1 VIKGQTLYYRLSNQV
16 LIGIIK
22 VIYSMAVHQV
32 GKAVTRRSVSQPKS
46 ESLFKRF
53 AMAFESLVIVLI
65 TVVLMWSIQFFDVTA
80 VVLELSSGQHHWQ
93 LGDVVT
99 LIAIAVFGL
108 VVLLTRYSLYLRRKI
123 RQQFVVEEEIKRLA
137 FFDSLTNLPNKELC
151 HNRLEHALAR
161 AARNNTSIAVLF
173 IGIDD
178 FKAVNDQQGH
188 EGGDKLLLQVAKRL
202 SSQLRSGDTLARIT
216 GVEFIILLEAVS
228 PEDNIN
234 MFADKVLLKL
244 TKCYRIGMQEVY
256 ITGNVGVAVYPND
269 GEYGKELI
277 KHADTAMCFAKEKGR
292 NRLAFFSK
300 ELQDKMN
307 IKRKIAEQLRGAM
320 ERDELVLHYQPI
332 IATHSNKIIAVEAL
346 LRWHNELLGDLAPDV
361 FIPIAEEI
369 GIITKIGDWVLT
381 QACLQNKA
389 WQQQG
394 YSSIVMSINMSV
406 MQLSI
411 RNYASTVST
420 SLTESGLAPQYLE
433 LEFTENTL
441 MKDAKQ
447 SIVQLRELSALG
459 VSIALD
465 DFGTGYSSIKHL
477 AKFKLNKLKIDGS
490 FIKNTPLSAGDIL
503 ATRAIIAL
511 AKQLKLHITAEGVE
525 TAKQSEF
532 MAANHVDSMQGY
544 HFSRPVAVKV
554 FEQLLQSPTWQ

>member
-1 VIKGQTLYYRLSNQV
+1 MATQQV
-16 LIGIIK
+16 
-22 VIYSMAVHQV
+22 S
-32 GKAVTRRSVSQPKS
+32 KAVTRRSVSQPKS
-46 ESLFKRF
+46 ESLIKRF
-53 AMAFESLVIVLI
+53 AMVFESLVIVFI
-65 TVVLMWSIQFFDVTA
+65 TAVLMWSTQFFDVTA
-80 VVLELSSGQHHWQ
+80 VVLELSSGQHQWQ

-108 VVLLTRYSLYLRRKI
+108 VVLLTRYSLYLHRKI
-123 RQQFVVEEEIKRLA
+123 RQQFVAEEEIKRLA

-173 IGIDD
+173 ISIDD
-178 FKAVNDQQGH
+178 FKTVNDQQGQD
-188 EGGDKLLLQVAKRL
+188 GGDKLLLQIAKRL
-202 SSQLRSGDTLARIT
+202 SSQLRSGDTLARVS
-216 GVEFIILLEAVS
+216 GVDFIILLETVS
-228 PEDNIN
+228 PTDNIN
-234 MFADKVLLKL
+234 MFAGKVLSKL
-244 TKCYRIGMQEVY
+244 TKCYRIAMQEVY

-277 KHADTAMCFAKEKGR
+277 KHADTAMCFAKEQGR

-300 ELQDKMN
+300 ELHEQMN
-307 IKRKIAEQLRGAM
+307 IKKKIAEQLRGAM
-320 ERDELVLHYQPI
+320 ERNELILHFQPI
-332 IATHSNKIIAVEAL
+332 IATDNNEIIAVEAL
-346 LRWHNELLGDLAPDV
+346 LRWHNELLGDLAPGV

-369 GIITKIGDWVLT
+369 GLIRKIGDWVLT

-394 YSSIVMSINMSV
+394 YSSIVMTINMSV
-406 MQLSI
+406 MQLGI
-411 RNYASTVST
+411 KNYASTVSA
-420 SLTESGLAPQYLE
+420 SLTESGLAAQYLE

-490 FIKNTPLSAGDIL
+490 FIKNIPLSAGDIM
-503 ATRAIIAL
+503 ATRSIIAL
-511 AKQLKLHITAEGVE
+511 AKQLKLHVTAEGVE
-525 TAKQSEF
+525 TVEQSEF
-532 MAANHVDSMQGY
+532 MADNHVDSMQGY
-544 HFSRPVAVKV
+544 HFSRPVSAKA

>member
-1 VIKGQTLYYRLSNQV
+1 
-16 LIGIIK
+16 
-22 VIYSMAVHQV
+22 MATHQV
-32 GKAVTRRSVSQPKS
+32 SKAVTRRSVSQPKS
-46 ESLFKRF
+46 ESLIKRF
-53 AMAFESLVIVLI
+53 AMVFESLVIVLI
-65 TVVLMWSIQFFDVTA
+65 TAVLMWSTQFFDVTA
-80 VVLELSSGQHHWQ
+80 VVLKLSSGQQHWQ

-123 RQQFVVEEEIKRLA
+123 KQQFVAEEEIKRLA

-161 AARNNTSIAVLF
+161 AARNNSSIAVLF
-173 IGIDD
+173 ISIDD
-178 FKAVNDQQGH
+178 FKTVNDQQGQD
-188 EGGDKLLLQVAKRL
+188 GGDKLLLQIAKRL
-202 SSQLRSGDTLARIT
+202 SSQLRSGDTLARVS
-216 GVEFIILLEAVS
+216 GVDFIILLETVS
-228 PEDNIN
+228 PTDNIN
-234 MFADKVLLKL
+234 LFASKVLSKL
-244 TKCYRIGMQEVY
+244 TKCYRIAMQEVY

-277 KHADTAMCFAKEKGR
+277 KHADTAMCFAKEQGR

-300 ELQDKMN
+300 ELHEQMN
-307 IKRKIAEQLRGAM
+307 IKKKIAEQLRGAM
-320 ERDELVLHYQPI
+320 ERNELVLHFQPI
-332 IATHSNKIIAVEAL
+332 IATDNNEIIAVEAL
-346 LRWHNELLGDLAPDV
+346 LRWHNELLGDLAPGV

-369 GIITKIGDWVLT
+369 GLIRKIGDWVLT

-394 YSSIVMSINMSV
+394 YPSIVMTINMSV
-406 MQLSI
+406 MQLGI
-411 RNYASTVST
+411 KNYASTVSA
-420 SLTESGLAPQYLE
+420 SLTESGLAAQYLE

-490 FIKNTPLSAGDIL
+490 FIKNIPLSKGDVI
-503 ATRAIIAL
+503 ATRSIIAL
-511 AKQLKLHITAEGVE
+511 AKQLKLHVTAEGVE
-525 TAKQSEF
+525 TVKQSEF
-532 MAANHVDSMQGY
+532 MTDNHVDSMQGY
-544 HFSRPVAVKV
+544 YFSRPVSAKD
-554 FEQLLQSPTWQ
+554 FEQLFQSPTWQ

>member
-1 VIKGQTLYYRLSNQV
+1 MATQQV
-16 LIGIIK
+16 
-22 VIYSMAVHQV
+22 S
-32 GKAVTRRSVSQPKS
+32 KAVTRRSVSQPKS
-46 ESLFKRF
+46 ESLIKRF
-53 AMAFESLVIVLI
+53 AMVFESLVIVFI
-65 TVVLMWSIQFFDVTA
+65 TAVLMWSTQFFDVTA
-80 VVLELSSGQHHWQ
+80 VVLELSSGQHQWQ

-108 VVLLTRYSLYLRRKI
+108 VVLLTRYSLYLHRKI
-123 RQQFVVEEEIKRLA
+123 RQQFVAEEEIKRLA

-173 IGIDD
+173 ISIDD
-178 FKAVNDQQGH
+178 FKTVNDQQGQD
-188 EGGDKLLLQVAKRL
+188 GGDKLLLQIAKRL
-202 SSQLRSGDTLARIT
+202 SSQLRSGDTLARVS
-216 GVEFIILLEAVS
+216 GVDFIILLETVS
-228 PEDNIN
+228 PTDNIN
-234 MFADKVLLKL
+234 MFAGKVLSKL
-244 TKCYRIGMQEVY
+244 TKCYRIAMQEVY

-277 KHADTAMCFAKEKGR
+277 KHADTAMCFAKEQGR

-300 ELQDKMN
+300 ELHEQMN
-307 IKRKIAEQLRGAM
+307 IKKKIAEQLRGAM
-320 ERDELVLHYQPI
+320 ERNELILHFQPI
-332 IATHSNKIIAVEAL
+332 IATDNNEIIAVEAL
-346 LRWHNELLGDLAPDV
+346 LRWHNELLGDLAPGV

-369 GIITKIGDWVLT
+369 GLIRKIGDWVLT

-394 YSSIVMSINMSV
+394 YSSIVMTINMSV
-406 MQLSI
+406 MQLGI
-411 RNYASTVST
+411 KNYASTVSA
-420 SLTESGLAPQYLE
+420 SLTESGLAAQYLE

-490 FIKNTPLSAGDIL
+490 FIKNIPLSAGDIM
-503 ATRAIIAL
+503 ATRSIIAL
-511 AKQLKLHITAEGVE
+511 AKQLKLHVTAEGVE
-525 TAKQSEF
+525 TVEQSEF
-532 MAANHVDSMQGY
+532 MADNHVDSMQGY
-544 HFSRPVAVKV
+544 HFSRPVSARA

>member
-1 VIKGQTLYYRLSNQV
+1 MATH
-16 LIGIIK
+16 K
-22 VIYSMAVHQV
+22 VS
-32 GKAVTRRSVSQPKS
+32 KAVTRRSVSQPKS

-53 AMAFESLVIVLI
+53 SMVFESLVIVFI
-65 TVVLMWSIQFFDVTA
+65 TAVLMWLTQYVDVTA
-80 VVLELSSGQHHWQ
+80 ALLNLSSAQQHWQ
-93 LGDVVT
+93 MSDLVT
-99 LIAIAVFGL
+99 FIGIAVLGL
-108 VVLLTRYSLYLRRKI
+108 VVLLARYSVYLRRKI
-123 RQQFVVEEEIKRLA
+123 KQQFVAEEEIKRLA
-137 FFDSLTNLPNKELC
+137 FFDNLTNLPNKELC
-151 HNRLEHALAR
+151 QNRLEHALAR

-178 FKAVNDQQGH
+178 FKTVNDQQGQ
-188 EGGDKLLLQVAKRL
+188 EGGDKLLLQISKRL
-202 SSQLRSGDTLARIT
+202 SSQLRSGDTLARIS
-216 GVEFIILLEAVS
+216 GVDFIILLEAVS
-228 PEDNIN
+228 PTDNIN
-234 MFADKVLLKL
+234 LFADKILSKL
-244 TKCYRIGMQEVY
+244 TKCYRVAMQEVY

-277 KHADTAMCFAKEKGR
+277 KHADTAMCFAKEQGR

-300 ELQDKMN
+300 ELHDQMN
-307 IKRKIAEQLRGAM
+307 IKRKIAEQLRGAI
-320 ERDELVLHYQPI
+320 ERDELVLHFQPI
-332 IATHSNKIIAVEAL
+332 IAANTNEIIAVEAL
-346 LRWHNELLGDLAPDV
+346 LRWHNELLGDLAPGV

-369 GIITKIGDWVLT
+369 GLITKIGDWVLT

-389 WQQQG
+389 WQREG
-394 YSSIVMSINMSV
+394 YSCIVMSINMSV
-406 MQLSI
+406 MQLGI
-411 RNYASTVST
+411 KNYANTVST

-447 SIVQLRELSALG
+447 SIVQLKELSALG

-490 FIKNTPLSAGDIL
+490 FIKNIPLSKGDLI
-503 ATRAIIAL
+503 ATRTIIAL

-544 HFSRPVAVKV
+544 HFSRPVAAKA
-554 FEQLLQSPTWQ
+554 FEQLLQSPTWQQS